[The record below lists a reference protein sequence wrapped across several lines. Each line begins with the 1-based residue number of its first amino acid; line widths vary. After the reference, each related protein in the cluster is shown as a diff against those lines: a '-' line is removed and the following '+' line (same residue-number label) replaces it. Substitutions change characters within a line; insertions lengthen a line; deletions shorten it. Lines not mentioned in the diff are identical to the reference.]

1 MITEHEYQIFQSK
14 MNKDVIQDF
23 EILESIAT
31 FSHKIFLDKIK
42 DGLLFYEMTI
52 ESLSISC
59 NISQFRL
66 SCLLNGNANFEPN
79 EIQVIKR
86 RLHI

>member
-14 MNKDVIQDF
+14 INKDVIQDF

-31 FSHKIFLDKIK
+31 FNQKIFLDKIK

-79 EIQVIKR
+79 EVQVIKR